1 VAFCP
6 NCGNPLPADARFCPS
21 CAHPISEPAE
31 PTEERKLATVL
42 FADLVGST
50 ELASSQDPERTRA
63 LLNRFYDAMSTE
75 IAQAGGTV
83 EKFVGDA
90 VMAAF
95 GAPAAQEDHAERAL
109 HAALSM
115 QRRLDEIFGDTLSLR
130 IGVNTGY
137 VVVGRPH
144 EGGSFVTG
152 DAVNVAARL
161 EQAAEAGEI
170 LVGERTAAAARG
182 AFEFDKPA
190 TVEAKGKAGGI
201 ACRRLV
207 RALSLMKPR
216 GIGGLRRAFVGRD
229 RELEALQAAYR
240 HVVDEAYPRLV
251 TIMGDVG
258 VGKTTL
264 VREFWEWLGS
274 QSPEPQRRVGRC
286 LSYGQAITYMP
297 LGEIVREHLGLLE
310 SDPLS
315 AVRRR
320 LGQREILGL
329 TLGLEPPSD
338 LHPLAVRDRLRQ
350 AWVDFLEE
358 LVAGQPGVVLIE
370 DLHWADEALLD
381 LLEAGLHDVRGSLLL
396 LGTARPDLDRSRPTW
411 GGRGRDAE
419 TLWLEPLSSSDA
431 ARMLDELV
439 PAELP
444 ARLREV
450 VIQRAEGNP
459 FFVEELVQTLIDQG
473 VLERRNGGW
482 TVTAL
487 AEDLVVPDTVQA
499 VLAARIDLL
508 EPAEKAALQAAAVI
522 GRTFWS
528 GPVYELL
535 EGLQPDLR
543 LLEERDF
550 IRHRSGSSIVGER
563 EFAIKHALT
572 REVAYGSL
580 PKAKRAVLHSRFAAW
595 LERAGEGR
603 DEHAVLLAHHYA
615 AAVRPE
621 DVDLA
626 WSGDDEE
633 LARLRL
639 RAVWWLRRAA
649 DLAVSRYEIQD
660 AVSLLHRAV
669 ELETLPQAQME
680 IWREIG
686 RASALYFDG
695 TAFSTAMQ
703 RAIELARD
711 GPTAPDL
718 YAELA
723 FQTLVRAGMWGVA
736 PPADLVEGW
745 IGRALE
751 LAELDSAARAK
762 ALIARCYSNY
772 DKSDELV
779 SEASAIAERLCDPVI
794 RSYGYDVRGLA
805 AFAAREYD
813 RALEWHRRRL
823 SLVDE
828 ISDPDHQA
836 DAYGNAIAPAIACGH
851 LDEARRYS
859 ALHEEVTRRLSPH
872 HRLHGVSASLELQ
885 ELLGDWDAACR
896 LQQRVEEAVAAN
908 IATPCVRNQRSL
920 LVCALAR
927 AHLGDEYEARRLAEE
942 ADAHEMTGYGTV
954 LDTPRIQLALH
965 RNDLGAV
972 ESLLGVP
979 RVRRTNWFYLS
990 SMATHL
996 DALAA
1001 LGDRA
1006 RVETEADRVEA
1017 GTYLE
1022 PFALRALGLV
1032 REDANL
1038 LERAADS
1045 FEAFTLNWH
1054 AARTRALL

>member
-1 VAFCP
+1 
-6 NCGNPLPADARFCPS
+6 
-21 CAHPISEPAE
+21 
-31 PTEERKLATVL
+31 VL

-50 ELASSQDPERTRA
+50 ELAGSQDPERTRA
-63 LLNRFYDAMSTE
+63 LLNRFYDAMSAE

-115 QRRLDEIFGDTLSLR
+115 QRRLEEVFGHTLSLR
-130 IGVNTGY
+130 VGVNTGH
-137 VVVGRPH
+137 VVVGQAR
-144 EGGSFVTG
+144 EGSSFVSG

-161 EQAAEAGEI
+161 EQAAEPGEI
-170 LVGERTAAAARG
+170 LVGERTAAAVRG
-182 AFEFDKPA
+182 AFEFETPA
-190 TVEAKGKAGGI
+190 TVEAKGKTGGVP
-201 ACRRLV
+201 CRRLV
-207 RALSLMKPR
+207 RALSLMRPR
-216 GIGGLRRAFVGRD
+216 GVGGLRRAFVGREQ
-229 RELEALQAAYR
+229 ELEALQAAYGR
-240 HVVDEAYPRLV
+240 VVGEAQPRLV

-264 VREFWEWLGS
+264 LREFWEWLGA
-274 QSPEPQRRVGRC
+274 QAPEPQRRIGRC
-286 LSYGQAITYMP
+286 LSYGRGITYLP

-310 SDPLS
+310 SDRPPR
-315 AVRRR
+315 VRRKLEHR
-320 LGQREILGL
+320 QILGL

-338 LHPLAVRDRLRQ
+338 VHPLAVRDRLRE

-358 LVAGQPGVVLIE
+358 LVAGQPAVVLIE

-381 LLEAGLHDVRGSLLL
+381 LLEAGLHDVPGPLLL
-396 LGTARPDLDRSRPTW
+396 LGTGRPELSRSRPSW
-411 GGRGRDAE
+411 SGRSRNAE
-419 TLWLEPLSSSDA
+419 TLSLEPLSSSDA

-535 EGLQPDLR
+535 EGLEPDLR

-680 IWREIG
+680 IWGEIG

-703 RAIELARD
+703 RAIELAGD
-711 GPTAPDL
+711 GPKAPDL

-762 ALIARCYSNY
+762 ALIARCYSDY

-779 SEASAIAERLCDPVI
+779 GEASAIAERLGDPVI

-836 DAYGNAIAPAIACGH
+836 DVYGNAIAPAIARGH

-927 AHLGDEYEARRLAEE
+927 AHLGDEDEAHRLVEE

-965 RNDLGAV
+965 RNDLGEV

-1022 PFALRALGLV
+1022 PFALCALGLV